1 MQKRKIQ
8 VLQNVRPR
16 RIDFTLPQARMFCLA
31 AVLKYNF
38 ISRAT
43 VASAINPEMKSN
55 HVVLLRCRVEVQ
67 FHFTGDSR
75 VCYQP

>member
-16 RIDFTLPQARMFCLA
+16 RIDFTLPQARMSGLA
-31 AVLKYNF
+31 AVLKCNF

-43 VASAINPEMKSN
+43 VASAINREMKSN
-55 HVVLLRCRVEVQ
+55 RVILPRSRVEV
-67 FHFTGDSR
+67 
-75 VCYQP
+75 